1 MNVLHLVGGN
11 FDNGAF
17 SGAKILHDQ
26 LLDMKVNSNLINN
39 SLKKNQIDKKK
50 FKKVYKVQNTNVKKI
65 KYYFFVIVEKLLKKI
80 FLPSPRQT
88 FTFGFMGFDITKL
101 YNYKNCDIIHIH
113 WLGEG
118 FINLNSLK
126 KVSKPIVWTMRDMW
140 AFSGGSH
147 YTMDFQTYEKK
158 FISKYIQRRKLKYY
172 ETKIQFVAVSN
183 WLKKF
188 AKKSYALRNKDI
200 IKIDNNVDTKKLL
213 NFKKDSAK
221 KFLNIKTDKQIILYG
236 AQNPQSKRKGWH
248 LFIKSLKKL
257 KKENYLILIFGNFWS
272 QSSLDNIGIEYK
284 SFGFISDF
292 KKLSAIY
299 SSADIFVASSIQ
311 DAWPKTF
318 AESMYCKTPV
328 VCFANTSISEIVD
341 HKINGYIVNKFNSN
355 ELFKGIQWL
364 LDRVRS
370 NNDLGKNAKQKI
382 LNYQPKIIT
391 KKYLELYKKLLSAS

>member
-11 FDNGAF
+11 LNNGAF
-17 SGAKILHDQ
+17 RGAKILHDQ
-26 LLDMKVNSNLINN
+26 LLNMKVNSNLINN
-39 SLKKNQIDKKK
+39 CLKKNQINKKN
-50 FKKVYKVQNTNVKKI
+50 FRKVYIIQDTNIKKI
-65 KYYFFVIVEKLLKKI
+65 KYLFFLFVEKLLKTI

-88 FTFGFMGFDITKL
+88 FTFGLMGFDITKISN
-101 YNYKNCDIIHIH
+101 YNDSDIIHIH

-118 FINLNSLK
+118 FINLKSLK
-126 KVSKPIVWTMRDMW
+126 KVNKPIVWTMRDMW

-147 YTMDFQTYEKK
+147 YTMDFQTYEKQ
-158 FISKYIQRRKLKYY
+158 FLSKYIQKKKLKYY
-172 ETKIQFVAVSN
+172 EKKIQFVAVSN

-188 AKKSYALRNKDI
+188 AKKSYALKNKNI
-200 IKIDNNVDTKKLL
+200 LKIDNNVDTKNLV
-213 NFKKDSAK
+213 NFNRESAK
-221 KFLNIKTDKQIILYG
+221 QFLNLKTNKQIILYG

-257 KKENYLILIFGNFWS
+257 KKENYLVLIFGNFWS

-292 KKLSAIY
+292 KKLSAVY
-299 SSADIFVASSIQ
+299 SSSDIFVASSIQ

-328 VCFANTSISEIVD
+328 VCFANTSISEIID

-355 ELFKGIQWL
+355 ELYKGILWL

-370 NNDLGKNAKQKI
+370 NDKLGINAKNKI
-382 LNYQPKIIT
+382 LNYQPKIIAN
-391 KKYLELYKKLLSAS
+391 KYLKLYKKLLATN